1 MDKQQ
6 LVITLKSLFEDEGFK
21 SLSGSLQDLNKKVE
35 DFEKKSGKLEKT
47 NIALKDIGDS
57 AKKMQLTV
65 SAPIIAAGTAAVM
78 GAAKIEG
85 FTAAFTTMLGNEDKA
100 EKLIGQLNR
109 MAAVTPFDPEPLIKS
124 SKTLLAYQIQVEDI
138 ESTLKML
145 GDASG
150 GSAEA
155 LESLS
160 MAYGKI
166 ATKGRASMEELN
178 IMIDRG
184 VPILN
189 ALSESLGV
197 STEKIIE
204 MTSQGKIRF
213 EDVNAAFEK
222 MTSEGGVFYNGMQ
235 TASET
240 LNGKI
245 STLTGG
251 IEQFAAM
258 MAKQL
263 IPIAKEAVDG
273 LIAVTDGFMSMDE
286 STKSAILATAGVAAA
301 LPPVIT
307 AVTAMTAKI
316 KALTAAMKA
325 GNMAALANP
334 YTAIGVAIASI
345 VAGITMWIIKQNDLN
360 AKVKDLQKQSEKT
373 ADAIQKVEDARKNAE
388 SAASTGENA
397 RQAELEAM
405 QAEEAFYDSLNTELD
420 KFKET
425 QSKLRDEIQKSENT
439 LKDYENFL
447 KHLEERRKENKNYSI
462 SFEEYQA
469 GKDINNTSMRIDK
482 AELEALRGKGDAEK
496 KLNQQRLT
504 EEAAYQELVQS
515 TAQALRN
522 NLDVENEVLKYR
534 GELGRKI
541 LNDAKALNE
550 ELKKRQELEQ
560 KEQQASPSATS
571 TAEKDGKDRFDK
583 LAEIYQKYVENK
595 EKIESELLTNS
606 EKRALQAENQKNEAL
621 YKEYEAYLKRKETVT
636 EESERRISESQS
648 LSAFER
654 YLDDKENA
662 LYGYYEDYQEYLDLQ
677 AAADREY
684 LENNLDEYIQFLN
697 DKIAAGKELSA
708 AEQSAVNRFNNLEG
722 FADVKNAYDEL
733 IDKANV
739 LGGLFAAASNSIMT
753 NFQTANI
760 AATGLGEV
768 MAPLADFGTVL
779 SDNFANFAINMQNA
793 TTEAEK
799 TAAKA
804 ELIGQSIAAGLQAAG
819 EAVNAVFDAISAG
832 IEQEIEAMNAA
843 IDGELETEL
852 KRIEELHAQQLEAA
866 EDAKKQQLELLKN
879 EYAERGIIIQT
890 GLESEL
896 EKAQSA
902 YDEALKAL
910 EEYENETTSTRQAQL
925 DNYKQQLEAR
935 NDDDI
940 QQALEAKQREI
951 DAVNDKKKAELQK
964 NVDLK
969 KAEVERQKI
978 IEESQKKISDTE
990 KELDYQRRQAE
1001 YNAEVERLTREHEL
1015 TVEQFN
1021 LKKAQ
1026 DIANIW
1032 IAQAAGIA
1040 TIWATAMQLGPIAG
1054 PIAAGVLTGTL
1065 ATVAGV
1071 QTGLIAAQNPPSAP
1085 QMPEPPAKYMTGG
1098 VIPGNDNQDRTLILA
1113 SSGERVLTQ
1122 KQNDLFEKF
1131 VASMEVGSGSPV
1143 VNVEVYID
1151 GEQIDIERKIIDIQK
1166 RDKWS
1171 GRWGM

>member
-1 MDKQQ
+1 
-6 LVITLKSLFEDEGFK
+6 
-21 SLSGSLQDLNKKVE
+21 
-35 DFEKKSGKLEKT
+35 
-47 NIALKDIGDS
+47 
-57 AKKMQLTV
+57 
-65 SAPIIAAGTAAVM
+65 
-78 GAAKIEG
+78 
-85 FTAAFTTMLGNEDKA
+85 
-100 EKLIGQLNR
+100 
-109 MAAVTPFDPEPLIKS
+109 
-124 SKTLLAYQIQVEDI
+124 
-138 ESTLKML
+138 
-145 GDASG
+145 
-150 GSAEA
+150 
-155 LESLS
+155 
-160 MAYGKI
+160 
-166 ATKGRASMEELN
+166 
-178 IMIDRG
+178 
-184 VPILN
+184 
-189 ALSESLGV
+189 
-197 STEKIIE
+197 
-204 MTSQGKIRF
+204 
-213 EDVNAAFEK
+213 
-222 MTSEGGVFYNGMQ
+222 
-235 TASET
+235 
-240 LNGKI
+240 
-245 STLTGG
+245 LTGG

-258 MAKQL
+258 MAEEL
-263 IPIAKEAVDG
+263 VPIAKEAVDG

-286 STKSAILATAGVAAA
+286 STKSAILTTAGVAAA

-307 AVTAMTAKI
+307 AITAMTTKI

-325 GNMAALANP
+325 GNVAALANP
-334 YTAIGVAIASI
+334 YTAIGVAIAAI
-345 VAGITMWIIKQNDLN
+345 VAGLTMWIIKQNDLN

-373 ADAIQKVEDARKNAE
+373 ADAIQKVVQARNAE
-388 SAASTGENA
+388 
-397 RQAELEAM
+397 
-405 QAEEAFYDSLNTELD
+405 EEATRNGTATQRERGEVIEAEIDFQKKLEEQLKKTADATSKSRRELQEQTELQE
-420 KFKET
+420 KFERQKNILELSKEKGQRT
-425 QSKLRDEIQKSENT
+425 A
-439 LKDYENFL
+439 KDPNSTVRRISIDDAIKKYEEL
-447 KHLEERRKENKNYSI
+447 IRAAEGKTEE
-462 SFEEYQA
+462 
-469 GKDINNTSMRIDK
+469 
-482 AELEALRGKGDAEK
+482 LRGKI
-496 KLNQQRLT
+496 
-504 EEAAYQELVQS
+504 S
-515 TAQALRN
+515 TVTKEIVEDVALAMREN
-522 NLDVENEVLKYR
+522 IDVEKVLLETNDLTKQDGR
-534 GELGRKI
+534 EILEL
-541 LNDAKALNE
+541 AKAYNE

-560 KEQQASPSATS
+560 QKEQQASPSATS
-571 TAEKDGKDRFDK
+571 NVEKDEKDSFDK
-583 LAEIYQKYVENK
+583 LAEIHRKYLENK
-595 EKIESELLTNS
+595 EKIESDLLTRT
-606 EKRALQAENQKNEAL
+606 EKRALEAENQKNEAS
-621 YKEYEAYLKRKETVT
+621 YKKYEAYLKRKETVT
-636 EESERRISESQS
+636 EESEKRISESQS

-654 YLDDKENA
+654 YLDNKEKA

-677 AAADREY
+677 ANADREY
-684 LENNLDEYIQFLN
+684 MDNNLDEYIQFLN

-708 AEQSAVNRFNNLEG
+708 AEQSALNRFNNLEG

-733 IDKANV
+733 IDKANIV
-739 LGGLFAAASNSIMT
+739 GGLFAATSNSIMT

-793 TTEAEK
+793 ETEAEK

-852 KRIEELHAQQLEAA
+852 KRIEDLHAQQLEAA

-910 EEYENETTSTRQAQL
+910 EEYENETTSTRQTQL

-935 NDDDI
+935 NDEDI
-940 QQALEAKQREI
+940 QNALEAKQREI

-964 NVDLK
+964 NADTK
-969 KAEVERQKI
+969 KAEAERQKI
-978 IEESQKKISDTE
+978 LAESEKKIDETE

-1122 KQNDLFEKF
+1122 RQNELFEKM
-1131 VASMEVGSGSPV
+1131 VNNLDNAGNSPV
-1143 VNVEVYID
+1143 INVHVYVD
-1151 GEQIDIERKIIDIQK
+1151 GDEIGIERKIIEMQK
-1166 RDKWS
+1166 ESRWS
-1171 GRWGM
+1171 GKWGM

>member
-21 SLSGSLQDLNKKVE
+21 TLSGSLQDLNKKVE

-145 GDASG
+145 GDASS

-258 MAKQL
+258 MAEQL

-273 LIAVTDGFMSMDE
+273 LIAVTDGFMNMDE

-373 ADAIQKVEDARKNAE
+373 ADAIQKVVQAREAEKEATKNGNAAQKEKTEVVEAEIEFQKKLEEQLKKTASATSESRRKLKEQSDLQEKLEKQKNNLELSKEKGQKTAKDPNSAVKRISIEDAIEKYEKMIQAAE
-388 SAASTGENA
+388 DKTSDLKEKVSLLTKEMVEDVAFALRENIDV
-397 RQAELEAM
+397 EKVLLKTN
-405 QAEEAFYDSLNTELD
+405 DLT
-420 KFKET
+420 KET
-425 QSKLRDEIQKSENT
+425 GREI
-439 LKDYENFL
+439 L
-447 KHLEERRKENKNYSI
+447 
-462 SFEEYQA
+462 
-469 GKDINNTSMRIDK
+469 
-482 AELEALRGKGDAEK
+482 AL
-496 KLNQQRLT
+496 
-504 EEAAYQELVQS
+504 
-515 TAQALRN
+515 
-522 NLDVENEVLKYR
+522 
-534 GELGRKI
+534 
-541 LNDAKALNE
+541 AKAHNE

-560 KEQQASPSATS
+560 QKEHPSSSATS
-571 TAEKDGKDRFDK
+571 NVEKDEKDRFDK
-583 LAEIYQKYVENK
+583 LAEK
-595 EKIESELLTNS
+595 
-606 EKRALQAENQKNEAL
+606 APA
-621 YKEYEAYLKRKETVT
+621 
-636 EESERRISESQS
+636 
-648 LSAFER
+648 
-654 YLDDKENA
+654 
-662 LYGYYEDYQEYLDLQ
+662 DYW
-677 AAADREY
+677 
-684 LENNLDEYIQFLN
+684 
-697 DKIAAGKELSA
+697 
-708 AEQSAVNRFNNLEG
+708 
-722 FADVKNAYDEL
+722 
-733 IDKANV
+733 
-739 LGGLFAAASNSIMT
+739 
-753 NFQTANI
+753 
-760 AATGLGEV
+760 
-768 MAPLADFGTVL
+768 LADGVHPTPMGHEF
-779 SDNFANFAINMQNA
+779 IK
-793 TTEAEK
+793 EEWI
-799 TAAKA
+799 KA
-804 ELIGQSIAAGLQAAG
+804 
-819 EAVNAVFDAISAG
+819 
-832 IEQEIEAMNAA
+832 
-843 IDGELETEL
+843 
-852 KRIEELHAQQLEAA
+852 
-866 EDAKKQQLELLKN
+866 
-879 EYAERGIIIQT
+879 Y
-890 GLESEL
+890 
-896 EKAQSA
+896 
-902 YDEALKAL
+902 KAL
-910 EEYENETTSTRQAQL
+910 
-925 DNYKQQLEAR
+925 
-935 NDDDI
+935 
-940 QQALEAKQREI
+940 
-951 DAVNDKKKAELQK
+951 
-964 NVDLK
+964 
-969 KAEVERQKI
+969 
-978 IEESQKKISDTE
+978 
-990 KELDYQRRQAE
+990 
-1001 YNAEVERLTREHEL
+1001 
-1015 TVEQFN
+1015 
-1021 LKKAQ
+1021 
-1026 DIANIW
+1026 
-1032 IAQAAGIA
+1032 
-1040 TIWATAMQLGPIAG
+1040 
-1054 PIAAGVLTGTL
+1054 
-1065 ATVAGV
+1065 
-1071 QTGLIAAQNPPSAP
+1071 
-1085 QMPEPPAKYMTGG
+1085 
-1098 VIPGNDNQDRTLILA
+1098 
-1113 SSGERVLTQ
+1113 
-1122 KQNDLFEKF
+1122 
-1131 VASMEVGSGSPV
+1131 
-1143 VNVEVYID
+1143 
-1151 GEQIDIERKIIDIQK
+1151 
-1166 RDKWS
+1166 
-1171 GRWGM
+1171 

>member
-6 LVITLKSLFEDEGFK
+6 LVITLKSLFEDEGFNA
-21 SLSGSLQDLNKKVE
+21 LSDSLQDLNKKVE

-47 NIALKDIGDS
+47 NLALKDIGDS

-65 SAPIIAAGTAAVM
+65 TAPIIAAGTAAVM
-78 GAAKIEG
+78 GAAKIES
-85 FTAAFTTMLGNEDKA
+85 FTASFTTMLGNEEKA

-222 MTSEGGVFYNGMQ
+222 MTSEGGVFFNGMQ

-258 MAKQL
+258 MAEEL
-263 IPIAKEAVDG
+263 VPIAKEAVDG
-273 LIAVTDGFMSMDE
+273 LIAVTDGFMAMDE

-325 GNMAALANP
+325 GNVAALANP
-334 YTAIGVAIASI
+334 YTAIGVAIAAI
-345 VAGITMWIIKQNDLN
+345 VAGLTMWIIKQNDLN

-373 ADAIQKVEDARKNAE
+373 ADAIQKVVQARNAE
-388 SAASTGENA
+388 EEATRNGTATQREREEVVEAEIDFQKKLEEQLKKTADATSKNRRELQE
-397 RQAELEAM
+397 QAELQEKFERQKNILELSKEKGQRTAKDPNSTVRRISIDDAIKKYEELIRA
-405 QAEEAFYDSLNTELD
+405 AE
-420 KFKET
+420 
-425 QSKLRDEIQKSENT
+425 
-439 LKDYENFL
+439 
-447 KHLEERRKENKNYSI
+447 
-462 SFEEYQA
+462 
-469 GKDINNTSMRIDK
+469 GK
-482 AELEALRGKGDAEK
+482 
-496 KLNQQRLT
+496 T
-504 EEAAYQELVQS
+504 EELREKIS
-515 TAQALRN
+515 TVTKEIVEDVALAMREN
-522 NLDVENEVLKYR
+522 IDVEKVLLETNDLTKQDGR
-534 GELGRKI
+534 EILEL
-541 LNDAKALNE
+541 AKAYNE

-571 TAEKDGKDRFDK
+571 NAEKDEKDRFDR
-583 LAEIYQKYVENK
+583 LAEIYRKYVENK
-595 EKIESELLTNS
+595 EKIESDLLTNS

-621 YKEYEAYLKRKETVT
+621 YKEYEAYLQRKETVT
-636 EESERRISESQS
+636 EESEKRISESQS

-677 AAADREY
+677 LSADREY
-684 LENNLDEYIQFLN
+684 LENNLAEYIQFLN

-733 IDKANV
+733 IERTNI

-768 MAPLADFGTVL
+768 MAPLADFGMVL

-819 EAVNAVFDAISAG
+819 EAVNAVFSAISAN
-832 IEQEIEAMNAA
+832 IEAELEAMNATVE
-843 IDGELETEL
+843 GQLEREL
-852 KRIEELHAQQLEAA
+852 KEIEELYNAQIKA
-866 EDAKKQQLELLKN
+866 EENAKN
-879 EYAERGIIIQT
+879 EKLKILQDEYAARGVIIDT
-890 GLESEL
+890 GNESEL
-896 EKAQSA
+896 EKAQRA
-902 YDEALKAL
+902 YNEALKAL
-910 EEYENETTSTRQAQL
+910 AEYEDETTSARQTQL
-925 DNYKQQLEAR
+925 DNYKEQLQAR
-935 NDDDI
+935 NDEDI
-940 QQALEAKQREI
+940 QNALEAKQREI
-951 DAVNDKKKAELQK
+951 DSVNDKKKAELQK
-964 NVDLK
+964 NVDTK

-978 IEESQKKISDTE
+978 LEESEKKISETE
-990 KELDYQRRQAE
+990 KELDFQRRQAE

-1071 QTGLIAAQNPPSAP
+1071 QTGLIASQAPPAAP
-1085 QMPEPPAKYMTGG
+1085 TMPEPPAKYMTGG

-1122 KQNDLFEKF
+1122 KQNELFEKM
-1131 VASMEVGSGSPV
+1131 VNNLDNAGNSPV
-1143 VNVEVYID
+1143 INVHVYVD
-1151 GEQIDIERKIIDIQK
+1151 GDEIGIERKIIEMQK
-1166 RDKWS
+1166 ESRWS
-1171 GRWGM
+1171 GKWGM

>member
-21 SLSGSLQDLNKKVE
+21 ALSDSLQNLNKKVE
-35 DFEKKSGKLEKT
+35 DFEGKSGKLEKT
-47 NIALKDIGDS
+47 NIALKDIGES

-78 GAAKIEG
+78 SAAKIEG

-124 SKTLLAYQIQVEDI
+124 SKTLLAYQIQAEDI

-145 GDASG
+145 GDASS

-222 MTSEGGVFYNGMQ
+222 MTSEGGVFFNGMQ

-258 MAKQL
+258 MAEEL
-263 IPIAKEAVDG
+263 VPIAKEAVDG
-273 LIAVTDGFMSMDE
+273 LIAVTDGFMNMDE
-286 STKSAILATAGVAAA
+286 STKSAILTTAGVAAA

-316 KALTAAMKA
+316 KALTVAMKA

-334 YTAIGVAIASI
+334 YMAIGVAIASI

-360 AKVKDLQKQSEKT
+360 AKVKDLAEDTKKLAGLFDDVNQKMKAMSSS
-373 ADAIQKVEDARKNAE
+373 DMDMN
-388 SAASTGENA
+388 
-397 RQAELEAM
+397 AELEAII
-405 QAEEAFYDSLNTELD
+405 ALENAKEKAKDASLESLKKYLDTETTEEIKNLRQKEKEYKEYYDSIAKLKKGEVTTIEIGENMYTGASAWKVALQDLNKEYKSILEKSAENAENAEISKDNLIESIAKMLELGV
-420 KFKET
+420 
-425 QSKLRDEIQKSENT
+425 SEN
-439 LKDYENFL
+439 EIF
-447 KHLEERRKENKNYSI
+447 
-462 SFEEYQA
+462 A
-469 GKDINNTSMRIDK
+469 K
-482 AELEALRGKGDAEK
+482 AEANGIEQAKIYRDLV
-496 KLNQQRLT
+496 N
-504 EEAAYQELVQS
+504 AAKE
-515 TAQALRN
+515 
-522 NLDVENEVLKYR
+522 
-534 GELGRKI
+534 
-541 LNDAKALNE
+541 LNE
-550 ELKKRQELEQ
+550 ELAKQAELEQ

-571 TAEKDGKDRFDK
+571 NVEKDGKDSFDK
-583 LAEIYQKYVENK
+583 LAEIHRKYLENK
-595 EKIESELLTNS
+595 EKIESDLLTRA
-606 EKRALQAENQKNEAL
+606 EKRALEAENQKNEAS
-621 YKEYEAYLKRKETVT
+621 YKKYEAYLKRKETVT
-636 EESERRISESQS
+636 EESEKRITESQS

-654 YLDDKENA
+654 YLDGKENA

-677 AAADREY
+677 ANADREY
-684 LENNLDEYIQFLN
+684 MENNLDEYIQFLN
-697 DKIAAGKELSA
+697 DKIAAGKELSE
-708 AEQSAVNRFNNLEG
+708 AEQSAVNRFNNLGG

-733 IDKANV
+733 IERTNI
-739 LGGLFAAASNSIMT
+739 LGGLFAATSNSIMT

-760 AATGLGEV
+760 AATGLGEA
-768 MAPLADFGTVL
+768 MAPLADFGMVL

-793 TTEAEK
+793 TSEAEK
-799 TAAKA
+799 TVAKA

-819 EAVNAVFDAISAG
+819 EAVNAVFSAISAN
-832 IEQEIEAMNAA
+832 IEQELEAMNATVE
-843 IDGELETEL
+843 GQLEREL
-852 KRIEELHAQQLEAA
+852 KEIEELYNAQIKA
-866 EDAKKQQLELLKN
+866 EENAKNEKLKILQE
-879 EYAERGIIIQT
+879 EYAERGVIIDT
-890 GLESEL
+890 GTETEL
-896 EKAQSA
+896 EKAQRA
-902 YDEALKAL
+902 YNEALKAL
-910 EEYENETTSTRQAQL
+910 AEYEDETTSARQTQL
-925 DNYKQQLEAR
+925 DNYKEQLQAR
-935 NDDDI
+935 NDEDI
-940 QQALEAKQREI
+940 QNALEAKQREI
-951 DAVNDKKKAELQK
+951 DSVNDKKKAELQK
-964 NVDLK
+964 NADTK
-969 KAEVERQKI
+969 KAEAERQKI
-978 IEESQKKISDTE
+978 LAESEKKIDETE
-990 KELDYQRRQAE
+990 KELDFQRRQAE

-1071 QTGLIAAQNPPSAP
+1071 QTGLIASQAPPAAP
-1085 QMPEPPAKYMTGG
+1085 TMPEPPAKYMTGG
-1098 VIPGNDNQDRTLILA
+1098 VIPGTDNQDRTLILA

-1131 VASMEVGSGSPV
+1131 VASMEAGGGSPV
-1143 VNVEVYID
+1143 VNVAVYID